1 MTVAELLALARR
13 RLTDAG
19 IDTAHLDARLLAAAV
34 TGLSREELL
43 MKAHDTVP
51 DTEVSRCE
59 RLLERRLAG
68 EPVSRILGK
77 REFWGLDFVVTPA
90 TLDPRPDSELLVE
103 LVIAQVGDGFSG
115 RILDLGT
122 GTGCLPIAL
131 LSELP
136 QARATAVDISPAA
149 LDCARQNA
157 RAHGVL
163 DRLEFLEGNW
173 LEPVTGTYD
182 IVLSNPPYIAAPVIE
197 GLMDEVRL
205 HDPRL
210 ALDGGGDGLA
220 AYRSIIVGL
229 GTAIA
234 SRGQV
239 FFEVGYDQADAVMGL
254 LGDSGFA
261 SIAAHNDLAGQRR
274 CVSAV
279 YS

>member
-1 MTVAELLALARR
+1 MTLGELLALARH

-19 IDTAHLDARLLAAAV
+19 IDTAHLDARLLASAAL
-34 TGLSREELL
+34 GLSREELL
-43 MKAHDTVP
+43 MKAGDEVP
-51 DTEVSRCE
+51 QTGVSGCQ

-77 REFWGLDFVVTPA
+77 REFWGMDFIVTPA
-90 TLDPRPDSELLVE
+90 TLDPRADSELLVE
-103 LVIAQVGDGFSG
+103 LIIGQAGEGFSG

-131 LSELP
+131 LCALP
-136 QARATAVDISPAA
+136 KARATAVDVSPAA

-157 RAHGVL
+157 GVHGVL
-163 DRLEFLEGNW
+163 DRLELLEGSW
-173 LEPVTGTYD
+173 LEPVTGPYD
-182 IVLSNPPYIAAPVIE
+182 IVLSNPPYIATPVIE
-197 GLMDEVRL
+197 GLMTEVRL

-210 ALDGGGDGLA
+210 ALDGGADGLD
-220 AYRSIIVGL
+220 AYRTIIDGL
-229 GTAIA
+229 GSILP

-239 FFEVGYDQADAVMGL
+239 FLEVGYDQSEAVTGL
-254 LGDSGFA
+254 LRERGFL

>member
-68 EPVSRILGK
+68 EPVSRILGN
-77 REFWGLDFVVTPA
+77 REFWGLNFIVTPA

-157 RAHGVL
+157 QAHGVL

-182 IVLSNPPYIAAPVIE
+182 IV
-197 GLMDEVRL
+197 
-205 HDPRL
+205 